1 MKGEEAVDAFRMSL
15 QASREDQRYDLI
27 CPDIMM
33 PSMDGHAVLEEIRK
47 MEDASGIR
55 GLEGVKAIMT
65 TALGET
71 GVLARLKA
79 AMEKHV

>member
-1 MKGEEAVDAFRMSL
+1 
-15 QASREDQRYDLI
+15 
-27 CPDIMM
+27 MM